1 MSGTFFRTTARYN
14 DHSKNEK
21 WFLTPFFLI
30 LCLLVWSPLDADD
43 SVAAP
48 PADWNTRGL
57 QAIPLPKTDNL
68 DEDTRARLEEA
79 RARVNTALQPQG
91 SDRDLAAAYGELG
104 ALYQVHALHVAAGQC
119 YENAIAL
126 DPDNFRWAY
135 YSAYQAAT
143 TGRMPLAVQRY
154 QKARILEP
162 AYKALV
168 VRLADAL
175 LDLNELDK
183 ARAAY
188 EEVVN
193 ETGLEAAARYGLGQ
207 IALLQR
213 DYETAIASFNRSLEA
228 DPGAT
233 RVHYSLAQALRAV
246 KRNTEART
254 HLALRGDVLP
264 EIRDPYIESLMAM
277 KSGAHVHYIQ
287 AVKAI
292 NRNDHNAAREHF
304 ANGLAEDPDNAIAL
318 ISYARTLYLTGEV
331 TEALTTLE
339 RAITLQPDNAL
350 GLFLLGILAEE
361 GGDTDRA
368 LDYYQRVLEY
378 EPAHAGAHYY
388 LGNHYFRQQNPQQA
402 TTHYQ
407 QALAADARYSAAYIP
422 YLGALLGAG
431 VSDSTL
437 MQTLK
442 DAVDYFPEQPIFRSL
457 LVRLLATSSDPQLN
471 DPREALRLAEQLA
484 KEKRIPPHLEVLA
497 LANAANGR
505 FKQAA
510 AILEEVLIQI
520 VWSMPGEA
528 ARLGEVQVAYQA
540 GKLPPTEERQG
551 WPVIP
556 PPVFDAQGPFH
567 NYPVTKPY

>member
-1 MSGTFFRTTARYN
+1 MKQKY
-14 DHSKNEK
+14 
-21 WFLTPFFLI
+21 
-30 LCLLVWSPLDADD
+30 
-43 SVAAP
+43 
-48 PADWNTRGL
+48 
-57 QAIPLPKTDNL
+57 
-68 DEDTRARLEEA
+68 
-79 RARVNTALQPQG
+79 
-91 SDRDLAAAYGELG
+91 
-104 ALYQVHALHVAAGQC
+104 
-119 YENAIAL
+119 
-126 DPDNFRWAY
+126 
-135 YSAYQAAT
+135 
-143 TGRMPLAVQRY
+143 RMPSYYDSNNKNRGP
-154 QKARILEP
+154 EP
-162 AYKALV
+162 FMKCKYLFCSCVLFFTFSRKGQNAGKKHYKAC
-168 VRLADAL
+168 
-175 LDLNELDK
+175 
-183 ARAAY
+183 
-188 EEVVN
+188 
-193 ETGLEAAARYGLGQ
+193 
-207 IALLQR
+207 
-213 DYETAIASFNRSLEA
+213 
-228 DPGAT
+228 
-233 RVHYSLAQALRAV
+233 
-246 KRNTEART
+246 
-254 HLALRGDVLP
+254 
-264 EIRDPYIESLMAM
+264 
-277 KSGAHVHYIQ
+277 
-287 AVKAI
+287 
-292 NRNDHNAAREHF
+292 
-304 ANGLAEDPDNAIAL
+304 
-318 ISYARTLYLTGEV
+318 
-331 TEALTTLE
+331 
-339 RAITLQPDNAL
+339 
-350 GLFLLGILAEE
+350 
-361 GGDTDRA
+361 
-368 LDYYQRVLEY
+368 
-378 EPAHAGAHYY
+378 
-388 LGNHYFRQQNPQQA
+388 QQNPQQA

>member
-1 MSGTFFRTTARYN
+1 MRMVLLS
-14 DHSKNEK
+14 
-21 WFLTPFFLI
+21 
-30 LCLLVWSPLDADD
+30 LCLFIQLQVNADD
-43 SVAAP
+43 AVANP
-48 PADWNTRGL
+48 PADWATHDL
-57 QAIPLPKTDNL
+57 QAVPLPITDNL
-68 DEDTRARLEEA
+68 DEDTRARLDEA
-79 RARVNTALQPQG
+79 RAQVNTALQPQG
-91 SDRDLAAAYGELG
+91 TDRDLAAAYGELG

-119 YENAIAL
+119 YENAIVL

-135 YSAYQAAT
+135 YSAYHAAT

-154 QKARILEP
+154 QKARTLEP

-193 ETGLEAAARYGLGQ
+193 ETGLEAASLYGLGQ

-213 DYETAIASFNRSLEA
+213 DYDAAITSFNRSLEA

-264 EIRDPYIESLMAM
+264 EIRDPYIESLTAM
-277 KSGAHVHYIQ
+277 KSGAHVHFIH
-287 AVKAI
+287 AMKAI
-292 NRNDHNAAREHF
+292 NRQDYDAAREHF
-304 ANGLAEDPDNAIAL
+304 ANGLAKDPDNAIAL
-318 ISYARTLYLTGEV
+318 VSLARTLYLTGNK
-331 TEALTTLE
+331 TDTRTSLE
-339 RAITLQPDNAL
+339 RAITLEPDNVL
-350 GLFLLGILAEE
+350 GLFLLGILEEE
-361 GGDTDRA
+361 GGDISRA
-368 LDYYQRVLEY
+368 LDYYQRVLEH
-378 EPAHAGAHYY
+378 EPGHAGAHYY
-388 LGNHYFRQQNPQQA
+388 LGNHYFRQQDPRQA

-431 VSDSTL
+431 ASDSTL

-457 LVRLLATSSDPQLN
+457 LVRLQATSSDPQLN
-471 DPREALRLAEQLA
+471 DPREALRLAKQLVKEQ
-484 KEKRIPPHLEVLA
+484 RIPPHLEVLA
-497 LANAANGR
+497 LAHAANGR
-505 FKQAA
+505 FEQAA

-528 ARLGEVQVAYQA
+528 ARLGDVQVAYRA
-540 GKLPPTEERQG
+540 GKLPATEERQG
-551 WPVIP
+551 WPMIP